1 MLPPAQPERF
11 PRTLLWAAAAVL
23 VAVAVLVLLAT
34 QPAADKIPAQEVAAA
49 PAPAQASPATV
60 AVPPA
65 APTPHASWPSTGWL
79 APPGAGTPATPA
91 LTLAELRELQATLA
105 AAPQAGG
112 KQAAAAEAMFFADA
126 AQRFHQVLSTRQEA
140 EPGELQALAQML
152 DAALDQRLLQGD
164 VNWPDARLVKA
175 ALLQVL
181 RPQDAA
187 HREQVEDWEIRLRQG
202 PLRAA
207 QGQDHP
213 PREGS
218 RSTVRP

>member
-1 MLPPAQPERF
+1 
-11 PRTLLWAAAAVL
+11 LLWAAAAVL
-23 VAVAVLVLLAT
+23 LAVAALVLLAT
-34 QPAADKIPAQEVAAA
+34 RHTPAADKAPAQVAAA
-49 PAPAQASPATV
+49 APVAAQASAATV
-60 AVPPA
+60 AVPLA
-65 APTPHASWPSTGWL
+65 APTRHASWPRAGWL

-105 AAPQAGG
+105 AAPHAGG
-112 KQAAAAEAMFFADA
+112 EQAAAAEAMFFADA
-126 AQRFHQVLSTRQEA
+126 AQRFHQVLSTGQEA
-140 EPGELQALAQML
+140 EAGELRALAQML
-152 DAALDQRLLQGD
+152 DAALDKRLLQGD

-187 HREQVEDWEIRLRQG
+187 HQEQVEDWEIRLRQG

-213 PREGS
+213 P
-218 RSTVRP
+218 P